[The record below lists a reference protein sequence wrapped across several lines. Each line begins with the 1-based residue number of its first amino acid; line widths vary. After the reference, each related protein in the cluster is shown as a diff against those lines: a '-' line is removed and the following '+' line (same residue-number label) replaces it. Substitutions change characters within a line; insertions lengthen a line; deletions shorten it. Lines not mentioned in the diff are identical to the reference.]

1 MAGHR
6 FAPCFDLMAKLFDLP
21 VSFASS
27 TMLLQGILLGFS
39 LSFLVGPLLF
49 AVVEAGI
56 SQGFRAGLSVASGIW
71 FSDILFVSTILWSV
85 ETLAAVTA
93 IQGFRTWVG
102 ILGGLLLIA
111 FGLGSLFLKSKVKD
125 GAEHKVE
132 KRSYLS
138 WWLRGFLL
146 NLINPGTIFFWLGIV
161 SAVVVP
167 NNWTREQSM
176 VFFAGMLGMLILTD
190 TLKAWA
196 AKRVRKFL
204 TPHHARQIQKVIGM
218 VLLVFGSV
226 LIFRAIFIL
235 I

>member
-1 MAGHR
+1 
-6 FAPCFDLMAKLFDLP
+6 MAKLFDLP

-176 VFFAGMLGMLILTD
+176 VFFAGMLGFGLGSI
-190 TLKAWA
+190 
-196 AKRVRKFL
+196 
-204 TPHHARQIQKVIGM
+204 QIH
-218 VLLVFGSV
+218 
-226 LIFRAIFIL
+226 
-235 I
+235 